1 MVGVGIDG
9 KESML
14 ARVSI
19 VNSFCDTVYDTF
31 VAPMQEVVDYRTE
44 FSGVRPQDLVDGK
57 SGFLCVLCCLCI
69 FSKNPILVVYSP
81 LVICTSSEFYNFY
94 QQ

>member
-19 VNSFCDTVYDTF
+19 VNSFGDTVYDTF
-31 VAPMQEVVDYRTE
+31 VAPMQTVVDYRTE
-44 FSGVRPQDLVDGK
+44 FSGVRPQDLVSGK
-57 SGFLCVLCCLCI
+57 
-69 FSKNPILVVYSP
+69 Y
-81 LVICTSSEFYNFY
+81 
-94 QQ
+94 